1 MRYFVILA
9 CLSSFLASAQ
19 NDYDARILA
28 YRGLRYPCVD
38 SVTPVLRIQNAGAQ
52 AMNSCV
58 VETWKNGVVDNSFDW
73 QLAIAAVTNE
83 ERQPAFP
90 TVAATAGDVL
100 EFRIISVN
108 GNPDQDATGNVFQF
122 TVSGAASTCGQ
133 QTVEVEVFTDAQPG
147 ETTWLIRNDL
157 GQVVAQ
163 GGPYATGSSIESHW
177 VTLPSNACFGV
188 ELSDS
193 GGDGMAGG
201 HLKVRC
207 DGMDLI
213 DVDGSTFTEEAYKGL
228 RSGTVLGL
236 PEVSPNQQL
245 QVYPNPA
252 HDQATL
258 RVDGWQGQA
267 QVQVLD
273 ASGRV
278 VRERSWNG
286 ALGPVT
292 FDLRGLAPGLH
303 AVVMR
308 GTQGVSAARLLVE

>member
-19 NDYDARILA
+19 NDYDARIVA

-108 GNPDQDATGNVFQF
+108 GNPDQDASGNVLQF
-122 TVSGAASTCGQ
+122 TVSGATSTCGQ
-133 QTVEVEVFTDAQPG
+133 QTVEVEVLTDAQPG

-163 GGPYATGSSIESHW
+163 GGPYATGSNIESHW
-177 VTLPSNACFGV
+177 VTLPPGACFGV
-188 ELSDS
+188 ELSDA

-213 DVDGSTFTEEAYKGL
+213 DVDGSTFTEEAYEGL
-228 RSGTVLGL
+228 RSGTVLG
-236 PEVSPNQQL
+236 VSETSLTRQL
-245 QVYPNPA
+245 HVYPNPA

-258 RVDGWQGQA
+258 RVDGWQGHA
-267 QVQVLD
+267 LVQVID

-278 VRERSWNG
+278 VRERTWSS
-286 ALGPVT
+286 AQGPVAL
-292 FDLRGLAPGLH
+292 DLRGLASGLH
-303 AVVMR
+303 AVVLR
-308 GTQGVSAARLLVE
+308 GAPGVLSSRLLVE

>member
-1 MRYFVILA
+1 MRFLFLLA
-9 CLSSFLASAQ
+9 FLTPFLASAQ
-19 NDYDARILA
+19 NDYDARIVA

-58 VETWKNGVVDNSFDW
+58 VETWKNGVVENSFDW

-108 GNPDQDATGNVFQF
+108 GNPDQDATGNVLQF

-133 QTVEVEVFTDAQPG
+133 QTVEVEVLTDAQPG

-157 GQVVAQ
+157 GQVVAE

-177 VTLPSNACFGV
+177 VTLPPGACFGV
-188 ELSDS
+188 ELNDA
-193 GGDGMAGG
+193 GGDGMPGG
-201 HLKVRC
+201 HLNVYC
-207 DGMDLI
+207 DGVELI
-213 DVDGSTFTEEAYKGL
+213 SVDGSTFTDAAYEGL

-236 PEVSPNQQL
+236 PETHAARQL

-258 RVDGWQGQA
+258 RVDGWQGRA

-278 VRERSWNG
+278 VREHTWNDAQG
-286 ALGPVT
+286 LVNL
-292 FDLRGLAPGLH
+292 DLRGLAPGLH
-303 AVVMR
+303 AVVLR
-308 GTQGVSAARLLVE
+308 GAQGVLTARLLVE